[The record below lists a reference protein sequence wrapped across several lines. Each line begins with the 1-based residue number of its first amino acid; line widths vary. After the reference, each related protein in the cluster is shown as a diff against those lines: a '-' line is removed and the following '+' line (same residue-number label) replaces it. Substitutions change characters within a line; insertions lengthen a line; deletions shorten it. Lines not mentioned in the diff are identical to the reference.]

1 MPKPPFL
8 TRVKLRNYKSIARCD
23 VELGPLGILVGPNGS
38 GKSNF
43 LDALS
48 LVSDALLMPMH
59 RALRVRHGL
68 SEVMRRSPERT
79 NSLGIELHF
88 ILPDNLRRGRY
99 GFEITSIDRRSFV
112 ISREICEIYPAD
124 NVGEPVRFEVKAG
137 EIVDTNVTLPLPQ
150 VPSDRLF
157 LVIASNIDDFGPAYD
172 ELSDMDFYRFDLN
185 EMREHQPVEDFNF
198 LISPGGANVAGVLG
212 AIEQEDK
219 TTFNRIQRYMQAI
232 VPELERVSKLDI
244 PIVNRESVE
253 TIQFTQQFGDRE
265 NPQIFT
271 AVNMSDGTL
280 RALAVLTALLQRGDN
295 HPSVIGIEE
304 PETALHP
311 AAAGVLW
318 DALMDGSEREQ
329 VLVTT
334 QSPDLLDRK
343 DVPLDAILAVDMQAG
358 KTEIG
363 PVYESSRQ
371 LLQERL
377 TTPGE
382 LLRQGRLS
390 PTEQVM
396 YPQSLLRF

>member
-1 MPKPPFL
+1 
-8 TRVKLRNYKSIARCD
+8 
-23 VELGPLGILVGPNGS
+23 
-38 GKSNF
+38 
-43 LDALS
+43 
-48 LVSDALLMPMH
+48 
-59 RALRVRHGL
+59 
-68 SEVMRRSPERT
+68 
-79 NSLGIELHF
+79 
-88 ILPDNLRRGRY
+88 
-99 GFEITSIDRRSFV
+99 
-112 ISREICEIYPAD
+112 
-124 NVGEPVRFEVKAG
+124 
-137 EIVDTNVTLPLPQ
+137 
-150 VPSDRLF
+150 
-157 LVIASNIDDFGPAYD
+157 
-172 ELSDMDFYRFDLN
+172 
-185 EMREHQPVEDFNF
+185 
-198 LISPGGANVAGVLG
+198 
-212 AIEQEDK
+212 
-219 TTFNRIQRYMQAI
+219 
-232 VPELERVSKLDI
+232 
-244 PIVNRESVE
+244 
-253 TIQFTQQFGDRE
+253 
-265 NPQIFT
+265 
-271 AVNMSDGTL
+271 MSDGTL